1 MKKLLAILILVVSIA
16 ACRKHSNPP
25 DAPTPPEPEPQ
36 PEVDST
42 CGPLMQRTYIQRD
55 ASHGDS
61 ALIQLPCH
69 YKIEDKPYPLVIFF
83 NGKYEGS
90 KYGNLTKLF
99 KLGPPHYMSDSLRFT
114 FNVNNETFNMIVAC
128 PQSPEGFVNPLTI
141 NQTIDYLVKTYRV
154 DTTRIYLTGLSAG
167 AESMFEYL
175 TDIPQNARRIAA
187 AVPMSTTSIDS
198 AHKSHLNYISNAST
212 YISDFCGRR
221 DQVYLPVNQEYV
233 NIINQYSPGLAKFT
247 TYSGD
252 HNNWNPLYDLGHTAL
267 NPNIYEWMLQYHR

>member
-1 MKKLLAILILVVSIA
+1 MKKLLAILIMVVSIA

-25 DAPTPPEPEPQ
+25 DTPTIPDPEPQ

-42 CGPLMQRTYIQRD
+42 CGPLMQRTFIQRD
-55 ASHGDS
+55 FNHGDS
-61 ALIQLPCH
+61 AWLQLPCH
-69 YKIEDKPYPLVIFF
+69 YKIEDKSYPLVIFF
-83 NGKYEGS
+83 NGKFEGS
-90 KYGNLTKLF
+90 RFGNLSKML
-99 KLGPPHYMSDSLRFT
+99 KLGPPHFMADSLRFS
-114 FNVNNETFNMIVAC
+114 FNVNNETSNMIVAC

-141 NQTIDYLVKTYRV
+141 NQIIDYLVKTYRV

-167 AESMFEYL
+167 AQSILEFL
-175 TDIPQNARRIAA
+175 TDRPQNAYRIAA
-187 AVPMSTTSIDS
+187 AVPMSTTTIDS
-198 AHKSHLNYISNAST
+198 VHKSHLNYISNAST

-221 DQVYLPVNQEYV
+221 DVQYLPINQEYV

-252 HNNWNPLYDLGHTAL
+252 HNNWNPLYDLGHGAL